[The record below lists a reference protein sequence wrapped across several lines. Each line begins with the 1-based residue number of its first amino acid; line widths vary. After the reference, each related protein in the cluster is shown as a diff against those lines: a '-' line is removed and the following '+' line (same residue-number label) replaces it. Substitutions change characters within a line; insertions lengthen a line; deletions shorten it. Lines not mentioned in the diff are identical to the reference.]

1 MDYIMIFQIIKK
13 KLNFYSTDPDFNY
26 FDEDEE
32 EKPAKQPKGC
42 EEDPLADNRLDDGA
56 DGVYD
61 GFDD

>member
-1 MDYIMIFQIIKK
+1 MSVIVVVAGTYCTDAGKKPTQIV
-13 KLNFYSTDPDFNY
+13 
-26 FDEDEE
+26 DEDEE